1 MDEFG
6 KILLE
11 ALDETFVQLSFS
23 VRPAVYWHLENRYG
37 IKRTDIPVKFEEF
50 VRAMRSIFSEGADV
64 ILKLAMRKL
73 YEMLELQFE
82 ERAEWSIMNYV
93 EQARRNFRPRQ
104 PGRANPPSRF
114 TDLRTLFLSLHRT
127 DPFSVWP

>member
-1 MDEFG
+1 MSKKEV
-6 KILLE
+6 IRHS
-11 ALDETFVQLSFS
+11 T
-23 VRPAVYWHLENRYG
+23 AVYWHLENRYG
-37 IKRTDIPVKFEEF
+37 IKRTDIPVKFEVF
-50 VRAMRSIFSEGADV
+50 VRPMRSIFSEEADV

-73 YEMLELQFE
+73 YDLLELQFE

-93 EQARRNFRPRQ
+93 EQARNFRPRQ
-104 PGRANPPSRF
+104 PGRANPLSRF